1 MGVGVE
7 VERRTDR
14 VGKTFCGRSAN
25 QRRQDYARP
34 APQQLLTIRDF
45 VKSTSPP
52 QPNQSVKTVNS

>member
-1 MGVGVE
+1 MEVEVE

-34 APQQLLTIRDF
+34 AQQHLLTIRDF

-52 QPNQSVKTVNS
+52 PPSQSIKTVNS